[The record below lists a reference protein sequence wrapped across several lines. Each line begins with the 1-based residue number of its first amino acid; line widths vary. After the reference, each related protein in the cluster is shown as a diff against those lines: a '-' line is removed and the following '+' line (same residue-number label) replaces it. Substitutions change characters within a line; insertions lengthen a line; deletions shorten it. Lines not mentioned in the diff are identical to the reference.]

1 MLPIKFQIHSLP
13 INTPKDA
20 VFYLA
25 GNFNQWAPKDPNF
38 CFEMQDSGLYE
49 LNFETDLTQLE
60 CKVTRGDWS
69 TSEGDD
75 FGRTISNRVFQA
87 GAENNLYVQVNSWVD
102 MPPKHPTGIVR
113 LLHPNMWMP
122 QLERNRR
129 IWACFP
135 PDYWMDT
142 KKRYP
147 VVYMQDGQ
155 NLFDNPDAK
164 FGSWDIDKAMHQ
176 LFLKHPNLQGQAPI
190 LIGIENGASHRIDEY
205 APWVT
210 PEHGGGEGA
219 AYLEFICN
227 TLKPFVDQQLRTRP
241 EQAHTGIIG
250 SSMGGLFSLYAILE
264 KPAVFGMAGVF
275 SPALWFSENLFDW
288 VKTRKPSHPVKILL
302 MAGQQESEE
311 MVGQLLDLYE
321 VLLEAGYDEDLM
333 HYDLHSDG
341 THSEHFWARE
351 FEHALAWL
359 LGGMPGHSHGISD
372 EMIQFG
378 LDAGKKELLIKI
390 APRLQHAQLEVRDY
404 CHNRQFKHDLG
415 QIDNRVPYA
424 DWEECIFSIRMVLG
438 NDLVFSRRVP
448 LNQV

>member
-1 MLPIKFQIHSLP
+1 MYRITFQIHSLP

-25 GNFNQWAPKDPNF
+25 GNFNEWMPNHPDF
-38 CFEMQDSGLYE
+38 CFKMQSDGVYE
-49 LNFETDLTQLE
+49 LNFETTLTQLE
-60 CKVTRGDWS
+60 CKLTRGDWS
-69 TSEGDD
+69 AEEGDEYGRMIPNRIFQVDSEG
-75 FGRTISNRVFQA
+75 S
-87 GAENNLYVQVNSWVD
+87 LYVQVNSWVD
-102 MPPKHPTGIVR
+102 MPPKHPVGIVR
-113 LLHPNMWMP
+113 LLHPNLYMP
-122 QLERNRR
+122 QLGRNRR

-135 PDYWMDT
+135 PDYWMNP

-176 LFLKHPNLQGQAPI
+176 LFLKHPMLQAQAPI
-190 LIGIENGASHRIDEY
+190 LIGIENGEHHRIDEY
-205 APWVT
+205 APWAN
-210 PEHGGGEGA
+210 PEHGGGEGG
-219 AYLEFICN
+219 AYLDFICE
-227 TLKPFVDQQLRTRP
+227 TLKPYIDTHLRTRV
-241 EQAHTGIIG
+241 EQEHTGIIG
-250 SSMGGLFSLYAILE
+250 SSMGGLFSLYAVLE
-264 KPAVFGMAGVF
+264 KPDVFGFAGVF

-288 VKTRKPSHPVKILL
+288 VKTRKPSQPVKILL

-321 VLLEAGYDEDLM
+321 ILLETGYNEDLM

-359 LGGMPGHSHGISD
+359 LGGMPDHSHGISD

-378 LDAGKKELLIKI
+378 LDADKKELLIKV
-390 APRLQHAQLEVRDY
+390 APRLKHAQLEVRDY
-404 CHNRQFKHDLG
+404 CHNRQFKHHLG

-424 DWEECIFSIRMVLG
+424 DWEDCIFSIRMVLG
-438 NDLVFSRRVP
+438 SDLVFSRRVP
-448 LNQV
+448 LNHV